1 MSGLSDFARISSKD
15 TAVGNECPNGGTNPV
30 REINS
35 RKDTC
40 LNPRIGT
47 RGTSV
52 PEGTWTLADPVP
64 VRRPGV
70 RVMDVDVC
78 RRTGLSGID
87 SGIGM
92 TNVGLK
98 LFAALVNYL
107 GAKIYKLYC
116 KPQDL
121 KP

>member
-1 MSGLSDFARISSKD
+1 MGIR
-15 TAVGNECPNGGTNPV
+15 
-30 REINS
+30 
-35 RKDTC
+35 
-40 LNPRIGT
+40 GT
-47 RGTSV
+47 RV
-52 PEGTWTLADPVP
+52 LEGTWTLADPVP
-64 VRRPGV
+64 ARRPGV

-78 RRTGLSGID
+78 RRIGLSGID

-107 GAKIYKLYC
+107 VAKIYELYC